1 MHSYG
6 FDRRWY
12 MLRRIALLS
21 CIVLIC
27 LGLWTIWD
35 QAADYILRA
44 GSYSISR
51 QAHTAQ
57 DTLKA
62 TEQKQAN
69 IRQQVRLMETRL
81 IDELVRRNNPRIR
94 TFEATLT
101 FYTSGPESTGKR
113 PGHPAYGITASGHR
127 LKPTDAMLTV
137 AADPQYYSF
146 GQRIL
151 IDGIGTAVVMDTGGD
166 IKGPDR
172 FDIYAGEDVPK
183 AIQLGRQVRR
193 PSWTKRKEG
202 KPEKVAFFPSVELYS
217 LALHMGQRFAHD
229 SD

>member
-6 FDRRWY
+6 FDRRRY
-12 MLRRIALLS
+12 MLRCIALLS
-21 CIVLIC
+21 CVVLIS

-35 QAADYILRA
+35 QATDYVLRA

-51 QAHTAQ
+51 RSHTVQ
-57 DTLKA
+57 DTINA
-62 TEQKQAN
+62 IEQKQAH
-69 IRQQVRLMETRL
+69 IRQQTRLLERRL

-94 TFEATLT
+94 TFEAILT

-127 LKPTDAMLTV
+127 LNPTDAMMTV

-172 FDIYAGEDVPK
+172 LTSTSARMYP
-183 AIQLGRQVRR
+183 R
-193 PSWTKRKEG
+193 P
-202 KPEKVAFFPSVELYS
+202 YS
-217 LALHMGQRFAHD
+217 LDVRFGG
-229 SD
+229 

>member
-1 MHSYG
+1 MHSYC
-6 FDRRWY
+6 FDRRRY

-21 CIVLIC
+21 CMVLIS
-27 LGLWTIWD
+27 LGFWIIWD
-35 QAADYILRA
+35 QATDYSLRA
-44 GSYSISR
+44 GSFSISR
-51 QAHTAQ
+51 RAQTSQDAITAI
-57 DTLKA
+57 
-62 TEQKQAN
+62 EENQAN
-69 IRQQVRLMETRL
+69 IRHQVRLLERRL

-127 LKPTDAMLTV
+127 LKPTDAMMTV

-172 FDIYAGEDVPK
+172 FDIYVGEDVPK

-193 PSWTKRKEG
+193 VTI
-202 KPEKVAFFPSVELYS
+202 L
-217 LALHMGQRFAHD
+217 D
-229 SD
+229 